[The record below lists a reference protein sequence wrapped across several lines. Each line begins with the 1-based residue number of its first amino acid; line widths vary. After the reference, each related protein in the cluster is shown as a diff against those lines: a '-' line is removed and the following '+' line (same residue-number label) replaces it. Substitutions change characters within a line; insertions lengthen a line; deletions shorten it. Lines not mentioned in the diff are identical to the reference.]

1 MIKLDI
7 RSELPQAIKWSNEM
21 TKQLPYSVATALNA
35 SVQGSKFIAG
45 SKQKSA
51 LNALAG
57 SSRRYL
63 DKPKPQTQK
72 GWRATR
78 ANKNF
83 ISTTILPKD
92 KKSGWDRD
100 RYLSGNILGGNR
112 APKDF
117 GAALVNHP
125 QARNIPKGSRLV
137 PTPYW
142 DDKKDRYGNIS
153 KGNINKLFKNVGT
166 GNTTGENIFIG
177 KPRGGSRPPGVYRR
191 ERTFKLRPLFYA
203 VSSVSYPSIFPA
215 KPVVEKSVQ
224 QTFGL
229 YLRHELA
236 KNVAKRV
243 KEGKADLKTGILW

>member
-7 RSELPQAIKWSNEM
+7 KSNLPKGVKWTNEM
-21 TKQLPYSVATALNA
+21 TRQLPYSAATALNA

-92 KKSGWDRD
+92 RPFDRN

-137 PTPYW
+137 PTGAI
-142 DDKKDRYGNIS
+142 KTDRYGNIS
-153 KGNINKLFKNVGT
+153 KGNINKLFQNVGT

-177 KPRGGSRPPGVYRR
+177 KPRGGSRPSGVYRR